1 MGTEK
6 EKVHEALLN
15 SIRINRISP
24 INFHEFIGE
33 LIRSDEQLAIKY
45 HNFHE
50 WNSSGADGYLE
61 IDGSGNEWVPSMKS
75 TWEITISSNS
85 DRRKFIEDFEKN
97 SDSSDDFE
105 KQAFVFVCCA
115 KIGNDTREEWK
126 KEARAL
132 CDCVEKEI
140 RILDINNLVSWLLS
154 PPAHS
159 VRRRWLRIWDDRV
172 SESSEF
178 INCILSK
185 IPDFDSKWLLNF
197 RENES
202 NKLSNYLKNKSED
215 DFNVFCKS
223 DEEGVLFISSVLDS
237 IDGNK
242 KVVLFDHLDDIRKD
256 FHLNTYT
263 SGDVLFIIKNYSD
276 DSFLSKLI
284 RDGYHVLFLQ
294 KKDEVFADNNSIR
307 LGSIGVKQMKKILE
321 ETDFEFFADDAGGCW
336 SSLLMSLTS
345 KTRPGLSNL
354 LIAAFLIGG
363 GEKSS
368 KYHDNNFIKEV
379 TDVNAMDFE
388 RELEK
393 FYKDHPNL
401 LDIHNKENI
410 KTYPLEQ
417 IGQLISDHN
426 ENYGMI
432 DISLLW
438 QVKNKEKMLADLFEK
453 KSVSGTLIGS
463 FYKSAVDVI
472 LNKDNLY
479 SDTLIKNVVNS
490 LVLIS
495 KNNFLG
501 VNTFGRTAKAI
512 DSITENAFKS
522 KWSIR
527 RCNAHN
533 LIEINPKHTR
543 DLLFRD
549 INSNNDSIKLNID
562 DVGQAINTL
571 ISIDKEFGTR
581 TFNFLFDFAM
591 NSKSDDYFREAAIH
605 TLASI

>member
-1 MGTEK
+1 
-6 EKVHEALLN
+6 
-15 SIRINRISP
+15 
-24 INFHEFIGE
+24 
-33 LIRSDEQLAIKY
+33 
-45 HNFHE
+45 
-50 WNSSGADGYLE
+50 
-61 IDGSGNEWVPSMKS
+61 
-75 TWEITISSNS
+75 
-85 DRRKFIEDFEKN
+85 
-97 SDSSDDFE
+97 
-105 KQAFVFVCCA
+105 
-115 KIGNDTREEWK
+115 
-126 KEARAL
+126 
-132 CDCVEKEI
+132 
-140 RILDINNLVSWLLS
+140 
-154 PPAHS
+154 
-159 VRRRWLRIWDDRV
+159 
-172 SESSEF
+172 
-178 INCILSK
+178 
-185 IPDFDSKWLLNF
+185 
-197 RENES
+197 
-202 NKLSNYLKNKSED
+202 
-215 DFNVFCKS
+215 
-223 DEEGVLFISSVLDS
+223 
-237 IDGNK
+237 
-242 KVVLFDHLDDIRKD
+242 
-256 FHLNTYT
+256 
-263 SGDVLFIIKNYSD
+263 
-276 DSFLSKLI
+276 
-284 RDGYHVLFLQ
+284 
-294 KKDEVFADNNSIR
+294 
-307 LGSIGVKQMKKILE
+307 
-321 ETDFEFFADDAGGCW
+321 
-336 SSLLMSLTS
+336 MSLTS

-605 TLASI
+605 TLASIYRGIHPYSHNVELMDKKRKIDKYANTNSDVVWEILSNCFVEGAMYWDFSFDSGRYTYGKNIKINNRDANTHKKPENMYGTP